1 MAGFGLSRLSVAG
14 YGRKRRG
21 EVFKRALR
29 ETKGDKM
36 SGDVETIEMIE
47 VRGRVQAPPDGW
59 EFDGIRQINGGELY
73 FDGLRWVVWDKSE
86 QSRGAYLAA
95 ARIPQWRTATEN
107 DIGKTCRFRVS
118 APDYGYYTGTLLHIT
133 SRGLY
138 IVIDSR
144 EETHLAT
151 VCEVTE

>member
-1 MAGFGLSRLSVAG
+1 MAGLGLSRLGVAR

-21 EVFKRALR
+21 KDFKRASR

-36 SGDVETIEMIE
+36 SDDVEMIK
-47 VRGRVQAPPDGW
+47 VSGRVPAPPVGW
-59 EFDGIRQINGGELY
+59 EFNGIRQIGGGEHY

-95 ARIPQWRTATEN
+95 IMIPQWRTVTES

-118 APDYGYYTGTLLHIT
+118 VPEYGYYTGTLLHIT

-138 IVIDSR
+138 VVIDSR

-151 VCEVTE
+151 VCEVAE